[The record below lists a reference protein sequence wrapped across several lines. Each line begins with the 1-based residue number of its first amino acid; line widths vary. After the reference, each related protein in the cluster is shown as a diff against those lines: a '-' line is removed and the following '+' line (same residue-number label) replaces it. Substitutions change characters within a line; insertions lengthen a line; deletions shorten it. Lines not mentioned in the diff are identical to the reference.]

1 MKTRDACCELP
12 LGTRRGLRLM
22 APAPAPAPAR
32 GPRAPLHVALTGNI
46 ASGKSTVAEL
56 FRGWGAAV
64 VDADRIVRELQAP
77 GSPMLA
83 AIAKRFGRD
92 VLQPDGTLD
101 RGALRR
107 RVLAD
112 PAALAALN
120 ALVHPEVERRRS
132 ALAAEAAARG
142 ARLIVSEIPLLFE
155 AADPARFD
163 AVVLVEAP
171 PPVRRERLMRERG
184 LSAEEAERMIASQ
197 LPSESKRARSHFV
210 IANDGDRTAL
220 ERAARRVWDEL
231 ERRAARDGL

>member
-1 MKTRDACCELP
+1 
-12 LGTRRGLRLM
+12 M
-22 APAPAPAPAR
+22 APAAPAP
-32 GPRAPLHVALTGNI
+32 RAPFHVALTGNI
-46 ASGKSTVAEL
+46 AAGKSTVAEL

-64 VDADRIVRELQAP
+64 IDADRIVRELQEP
-77 GSPMLA
+77 GSPVLA
-83 AIAKRFGRD
+83 AIVERFGRE
-92 VLQPDGTLD
+92 VLRPDGTLD

-120 ALVHPEVERRRS
+120 AIVHPEVERRRA
-132 ALAAEAAARG
+132 ALVRETAARG

-171 PPVRRERLMRERG
+171 PALRRERLLRERG
-184 LSAEEAERMIASQ
+184 LSAEEAERMIAAQ
-197 LPSESKRARSHFV
+197 LPTETKRARSHFV
-210 IANDGDRTAL
+210 IANDGDRAAL

-231 ERRAARDGL
+231 ERRARGTGL